1 MFSGIRRLTGRVLG
15 TLSRFGNGLR
25 WTLRIVLLLLIVDF
39 FYLAVTWPDWKKL
52 AAGPVPK
59 SAFMFDYER
68 GRTEHKDW
76 PALRWQPVPFA
87 AIPKTLAR
95 AVILAEDS
103 RFYEHSG
110 FDLIAFK
117 EAMQY
122 NLGKGR
128 FALGA
133 STISQQTVK
142 NLLLSSSKNPLR
154 KWHELLLTWGMEQ
167 NLTKH
172 RILEIY
178 LNVAEFGPGIYGVQA
193 AAQSYFGV
201 NAADLTVPQAAELAA
216 TLPSPLKNN
225 PATRTKWFEN
235 RVRKILT
242 FLTKYPGDAA
252 EAVATFQFE
261 TVPDAAPAPT
271 EDAGAVPEALPPKPE
286 VSGPAVAGPI

>member
-1 MFSGIRRLTGRVLG
+1 MVWKVVRQSQIVRSIKRTGG
-15 TLSRFGNGLR
+15 FLR
-25 WTLRIVLLLLIVDF
+25 WTLRLVLVFLVLDLA
-39 FYLAVTWPDWKKL
+39 YLAVTWPEWKKI

-59 SAFMFDYER
+59 SNFIVEYELS
-68 GRTEHKDW
+68 RTANKGL
-76 PALRWQPVPFA
+76 PPLYWQPVPVA
-87 AIPKTLAR
+87 SLPKHLLR
-95 AVILAEDS
+95 AVILAEDA

-110 FDLIAFK
+110 FDLGAFK
-117 EAMQY
+117 DAMHY
-122 NLGKGR
+122 NWAEGR